1 MSNEFLT
8 ARGYEQK
15 SYDEKLLTAS
25 MEDYLEMIYRHTLS
39 GEEFI
44 RINKLAD
51 LLNVRDSSVSKMM
64 QKLGALGLINYE
76 KYGLITLTD
85 LGSQIG
91 QFLLQRHSTIERFLK
106 LLTSSNDVLVE
117 TELIEHI
124 ISSSTVENLRLLVD
138 FIEENPDIAVKFK
151 DFKNNF
157 HKQ

>member
-1 MSNEFLT
+1 MNNEFFT

-25 MEDYLEMIYRHTLS
+25 MEDYLEMIYRYTLS

-44 RINKLAD
+44 RVNKLAD

-76 KYGLITLTD
+76 KYGLVTLTD
-85 LGSQIG
+85 LGLQIG
-91 QFLLQRHSTIERFLK
+91 AFLLQRHLTIEKFLK
-106 LLTSSNDVLVE
+106 LLTSSSDVLVE

-124 ISSSTVENLRLLVD
+124 ISTSTVENLQLLVN
-138 FIEENPDIAVKFK
+138 FIEENPDIEVRFK
-151 DFKNNF
+151 DFQDKF
-157 HKQ
+157 GKE